1 MRDIIIAGNWK
12 MNKDAGETAQFC
24 SALKGRLAD
33 VTIPGLR
40 VIVAPAFV
48 LLPAAKQALAGSRI
62 EASAQDV
69 SSQAKG
75 AFTGEVSAPML
86 ASLQVSYAIVGHSER
101 RQYHAESNELVRNK
115 VQMLLD
121 HRIIPIMCIGET
133 LDQREAGE
141 TEAVLESQLSG
152 CFDGIELSTG
162 KELVIAYEPVWAIG
176 TGKTATSEQAQQ
188 AHAFIRNWLNNRF
201 GSQIAQNMSILYGGS
216 MKPGNCEEL
225 ISQPDIDGGLIGGAS
240 LKIDDFA
247 DMVHTGV
254 SVLKKGK

>member
-12 MNKDAGETAQFC
+12 MNKDAGETAKFC
-24 SALKGRLAD
+24 GELKDRLAD
-33 VTIPGLR
+33 VSAPGLR

-48 LLPAAKQALAGSRI
+48 LLPAAKQALTGSRI
-62 EASAQDV
+62 EVSAQDV
-69 SSQAKG
+69 SSHVQG

-101 RQYHAESNELVRNK
+101 RQYHAETNELVRDK

-121 HRIIPIMCIGET
+121 HQIIPIMCIGET
-133 LDQREAGE
+133 LQQREAGE
-141 TEAVLESQLSG
+141 TEAVLESQLTG
-152 CFDGIELSTG
+152 CLNGIELQTG

-188 AHAFIRNWLNNRF
+188 AHAFIRNWLQARF
-201 GSQIAQNMSILYGGS
+201 DAQIAQNLSILYGGS

-240 LKIDDFA
+240 LKTDDFVS
-247 DMVHTGV
+247 MVHTGI